1 MESDEVAKHQATQR
15 RESGLDEELSAGLNE
30 RAYASGEVAKTLGVT
45 TSTIRKYSIALEQR
59 GHDIIRNDH
68 NRRLYLD
75 KDVTTLR
82 NVMEYVT
89 SGLSVEKAV
98 KAVVGDVESV
108 PAVGAPARDADDGR
122 RNSDVVVGRLM
133 EYIEGQ
139 DQQARELSG
148 KLDYLIDKLQ
158 ERDEREQERLLV
170 ESEKRSKW
178 KFWQNLF
185 EKWRK

>member
-1 MESDEVAKHQATQR
+1 MKNAMESDEEAKHQATQR

-30 RAYASGEVAKTLGVT
+30 RAYTSGEVAKTLGVT

-108 PAVGAPARDADDGR
+108 PAVGAPA
-122 RNSDVVVGRLM
+122 SSVVVGRLM

-139 DQQARELSG
+139 DQQAHELSG

-158 ERDEREQERLLV
+158 ERDEREQGRILV

-185 EKWRK
+185 EK